1 VWVGGCE
8 RQEAALV
15 NYAKKDATHRRAL
28 TAGIAVSAA
37 AHVVALAVLT
47 VPGTDPGA
55 GDGEA
60 DRIFQSEFEALEI
73 VEIAEAQSVTTESSS
88 EMSTADASGAVAPEA
103 APSSASLADLL
114 STLQPAQMVAS
125 APQTSRPVVTF
136 AGLEPVSETVA
147 LAALFQYGEGFDE
160 EEENEGGGIGGFL
173 NSIGAALSGGGHCPT
188 SGTANGPLIL
198 RQGTSE

>member
-1 VWVGGCE
+1 MWARGCE

-15 NYAKKDATHRRAL
+15 NYAKKNATHRRAL

-37 AHVVALAVLT
+37 AHIVALAVLT

-60 DRIFQSEFEALEI
+60 DRVFQAEFEAIEI
-73 VEIAEAQSVTTESSS
+73 VEIADAKPVTTEASSAL
-88 EMSTADASGAVAPEA
+88 STADASGAIAPEA

-125 APQTSRPVVTF
+125 APRTSRPVVTF

-160 EEENEGGGIGGFL
+160 DENEGGGIGAFL
-173 NSIGAALSGGGHCPT
+173 GSIGAALSGGGHCPT

-198 RQGTSE
+198 R